1 MKKPLL
7 ALACLSFGV
16 FANAQTVIFSDNFDS
31 FTTGLGVAEQN
42 PSWTTWDGSAGLD
55 GEISSAYAFSGT
67 NSALIQGTNVDLVL
81 PIGPY
86 TSGKYDLKFKMLTT
100 DAGGYFN
107 LLHQWA
113 SDNTN
118 YEWAC
123 DVFLDGS
130 GVVTWTT
137 GGDAGGD
144 ATVNLLEWFDV
155 QVTADLDSDIG
166 KLYINGEVVSEWQW
180 SLNNADGTA
189 GVNQLMAVDFYG
201 TNTANGSGLYY
212 IDDVQ
217 LIESTGVYTAE
228 ALTETVS
235 IYPNPANDILNIVVP
250 NEFNNSQITIHD
262 LSGKIVVQQK
272 LIAGNNASSLA
283 NLSEGIYIVE
293 ISNLNSSYIEKLI
306 IQ

>member
-1 MKKPLL
+1 M
-7 ALACLSFGV
+7 
-16 FANAQTVIFSDNFDS
+16 FAFF
-31 FTTGLGVAEQN
+31 
-42 PSWTTWDGSAGLD
+42 
-55 GEISSAYAFSGT
+55 
-67 NSALIQGTNVDLVL
+67 
-81 PIGPY
+81 
-86 TSGKYDLKFKMLTT
+86 
-100 DAGGYFN
+100 
-107 LLHQWA
+107 
-113 SDNTN
+113 
-118 YEWAC
+118 
-123 DVFLDGS
+123 
-130 GVVTWTT
+130 
-137 GGDAGGD
+137 
-144 ATVNLLEWFDV
+144 
-155 QVTADLDSDIG
+155 IG